1 MDEGAMR
8 SQRPPD
14 ASEVPP
20 PAGAQMERDEPFP
33 ARVAAQDRRSFA
45 EEIFDQHAQEIHRY
59 VLAWT
64 ADTAVAG
71 ELTVQVLRT
80 AVKRMERL
88 SEPGTDIEAR
98 LVALARA
105 AVARRAEARSQ
116 SPGPLVR
123 NAGAFTPSEP
133 VPLLLDTVAR
143 LDDGRRDVVV
153 LRQLLG
159 HSVDHA
165 ARLLAFDAPV
175 VAELERAA
183 YATLWRRLNHAQDTQ
198 PVSAWDALTV
208 AAALRQGAQ
217 SWLAPPDEAV
227 LTGLREQLL
236 DEVDPDRGGAAAAAS
251 EEAGGRRRLLAAML
265 AAAGRHRWL
274 LAGCMASAVIGMVAA
289 LTIGQAGQSS
299 SCSGSGTCLVPTTE
313 SVADSGP
320 SAGPSPPGQSILLP
334 TSTTRAAAGS
344 DFPAMT
350 SASTQTT
357 GLAPSTTTMP
367 SVSTPPTTRPRS
379 TTTITTTGPT
389 TSSTLAP
396 TTTGDNTTTTG
407 AGSVTVRDQ
416 TVSFRR
422 A

>member
-123 NAGAFTPSEP
+123 NTGAFTPSEP
-133 VPLLLDTVAR
+133 VPLLLDTV
-143 LDDGRRDVVV
+143 
-153 LRQLLG
+153 
-159 HSVDHA
+159 

-236 DEVDPDRGGAAAAAS
+236 DEVDPDRGG
-251 EEAGGRRRLLAAML
+251 

-357 GLAPSTTTMP
+357 GLAPST
-367 SVSTPPTTRPRS
+367 
-379 TTTITTTGPT
+379 
-389 TSSTLAP
+389 
-396 TTTGDNTTTTG
+396 
-407 AGSVTVRDQ
+407 
-416 TVSFRR
+416 
-422 A
+422 

>member
-123 NAGAFTPSEP
+123 NTGAFTPSEP
-133 VPLLLDTVAR
+133 VPLLLDTV
-143 LDDGRRDVVV
+143 
-153 LRQLLG
+153 
-159 HSVDHA
+159 

-357 GLAPSTTTMP
+357 GLAPST
-367 SVSTPPTTRPRS
+367 
-379 TTTITTTGPT
+379 
-389 TSSTLAP
+389 
-396 TTTGDNTTTTG
+396 
-407 AGSVTVRDQ
+407 
-416 TVSFRR
+416 
-422 A
+422 